1 MPQSA
6 VDTAP
11 VTAKNAPDAVRP
23 RLLSY
28 NVKVLL
34 ALEKSIEGKDTFFQW
49 LVENG
54 YPELGAFSNFLHDDP
69 NAEQFLVKTGN
80 GWLGLLSHA
89 IDGDKRALA
98 WVKMHLHQANLM
110 FALACREEEKAQS
123 WLRFM
128 KLDILLQLAEAVAFV
143 RNHQELDRAFPY
155 KYKF

>member
-1 MPQSA
+1 MNQG
-6 VDTAP
+6 
-11 VTAKNAPDAVRP
+11 
-23 RLLSY
+23 LLKY

-34 ALEKSIEGKDTFFQW
+34 ALEKSIEGKDAFFQW

-69 NAEQFLVKTGN
+69 GAEKFLVQTGN

-89 IDGDKRALA
+89 IDGDPRARE
-98 WVKMHLHQANLM
+98 WVRVNLHQANLM
-110 FALACREEEKAQS
+110 FALACREDEKAQS

-128 KLDILLQLAEAVAFV
+128 KLDILLQLADAVVFL

-155 KYKF
+155 KKKF